1 MKTKTPTRTAQPAES
16 PPPSLITADGIAA
29 YVRCRREWWLAEVH
43 ELAPGPEAQAA
54 RASLLR
60 RQSLAHTLTL
70 IGGGLI
76 ALAILLVATG
86 LLLG

>member
-1 MKTKTPTRTAQPAES
+1 MKTKTPTRTAQKAE
-16 PPPSLITADGIAA
+16 PPPLLITADGIAA
-29 YVRCRREWWLAEVH
+29 YVRCHREWWLTEVH
-43 ELAPGPEAQAA
+43 EQAPGPEMKAA

-60 RQSLAHTLTL
+60 RQNLAHTLTM

-76 ALAILLVATG
+76 ALAILLVAAG